1 MTTAQPLPTASQV
14 VRETASQRPNH
25 PAFIQGDE
33 ILTYAE
39 LDVWMDRIASALQ
52 RDGVQPK
59 EVIGINAVNS
69 IRYVIVYLGAVR
81 AGICVAPLPTSATPE
96 SIAKMMAD
104 AGVRSIFVDEGGS
117 ALIASAGMT
126 SVPVIGFQNGLPGAV
141 YFDDW
146 LGSSWNPPEPV
157 VPEPDWPFN
166 IIYSSGTTGTPKG
179 IVQPFGMRAIHL
191 KGGSATL
198 SGYGANSITLLSTPL
213 YSNTTLV
220 SLFPTLGNGGTVL
233 LMEKFDVRRYLELAE
248 QYKVTHTML
257 VPVQYQRLMS
267 FPEFGKF
274 DLSSFQTKQCTS
286 APFSTELKAGI
297 LARWPGKLIESYGM
311 TEGGGV
317 CILEAHSHPDKLHT
331 VGKPA
336 PDHDIR
342 MIDAEG
348 REVPRGEA
356 GEIVGFSGAA
366 MLGYHRLPEKTR
378 EIEWISPEGKRF
390 LRTGDVGRFDEDG
403 FVVLMD
409 RKKDII
415 ISGGFNIYP
424 SDLEE
429 VLREHPAAADACVV
443 GVQSARWGETPVGYV
458 VLKSGSTASGDEIL
472 QWANGK
478 LGKMQRLAAIILTE
492 SLPRNGIGKVLKRE
506 LRERFESSAEGAR
519 QSQV

>member
-1 MTTAQPLPTASQV
+1 MTTAQPLPTASEV

-39 LDVWMDRIASALQ
+39 LDVWMDRVACALQ

-59 EVIGINAVNS
+59 EVIGISAVNS
-69 IRYVIVYLGAVR
+69 IRYVIAYLGAVR
-81 AGICVAPLPTSATPE
+81 AGICVAPLPTSTTPE
-96 SIAKMMAD
+96 SISKMMAD
-104 AGVRSIFVDEGGS
+104 AGVRSVFVDESGS
-117 ALIASAGMT
+117 ALIASAGMP

-146 LGSSWNPPEPV
+146 LGSSRNPPEPV
-157 VPEPDWPFN
+157 APEPDWPFN

-191 KGGSATL
+191 MGGSATL

-233 LMEKFDVRRYLELAE
+233 LMDKFDVRKYLELAE
-248 QYKVTHTML
+248 RYKVTHTML

-286 APFSTELKAGI
+286 APFSAELKADI

-336 PDHDIR
+336 PGHDIR

-366 MLGYHRLPEKTR
+366 MLGYHGLPEKTR

-403 FVVLMD
+403 FVALMD

-429 VLREHPAAADACVV
+429 VLREHPAVADASVV

-506 LRERFESSAEGAR
+506 LRERFESSAQGAR
-519 QSQV
+519 HLQV